1 MMVKLKDIVTI
12 IEQFAPLRYQESY
25 DNSGLLIGENDKN
38 ITSALLCLDIDESV
52 IDEAIELGSNLIISH
67 HPLVF
72 SGLKRFTKNSY
83 ITRVLHK
90 AIKNDI
96 AIYSCH
102 TNIDSVKN
110 GVSYKIGERLGLKNM
125 RPLSPLEDSLC
136 KLVVFCPEENMNVVR
151 DKICEEG
158 GVIGD
163 YTNCSYV
170 SYGSGTF
177 MGNKNTTPFIGT
189 QMQKQTVKEVKIEV
203 IINKNLVERTM
214 IEVKK
219 IHPYQEVGYD
229 VYPLKNVDSNV
240 GLGIYG
246 DLDESVD
253 AQQYIAFIADKL
265 ECQIIRHSDIIKSNI
280 KRVAVCGGS
289 GANFVGKS
297 ISIGADIFISADFKY
312 HDFFLESNLITIAD
326 IGHFEGEK
334 YTLDIFYD
342 IISKKIPNF
351 AIHYTKK
358 GKNPINYFIAK

>member
-1 MMVKLKDIVTI
+1 MTKLKEIVSI

-25 DNSGLLIGENDKN
+25 DNSGLLIGENDME

-52 IDEAIELGSNLIISH
+52 IDEAINIGSNLIISH

-83 ITRVLHK
+83 ISRVLHK

-136 KLVVFCPEENMNVVR
+136 KLVVFCPVQSVDIIREKM
-151 DKICEEG
+151 CEEG

-163 YTNCSYV
+163 YENCSYV
-170 SYGSGTF
+170 SYGEGSF
-177 MGNKNTTPFIGT
+177 MGNENTDPFIGT
-189 QMQKQTVKEVKIEV
+189 PMQVETTNEARVEV
-203 IINKNLVERTM
+203 IINKSLVEKSLA
-214 IEVKK
+214 EVRKV
-219 IHPYQEVGYD
+219 HPYQEVGYD
-229 VYPLKNVDSNV
+229 IYPLKNIDYNV

-246 DLDESVD
+246 DLEQSVD
-253 AQQYIAFIADKL
+253 AEQYIADVADIL
-265 ECQIIRHSDIIKSNI
+265 ECKVIRYSDIIKREV
-280 KRVAVCGGS
+280 KRVAICGGS
-289 GANFVGKS
+289 GASFVGKA
-297 ISIGADIFISADFKY
+297 ISTGADIYISADFKY
-312 HDFFLESNLITIAD
+312 HDFFLESNQITIAD

-342 IISKKIPNF
+342 IISKKMPNF